1 MGRRL
6 PGTPR
11 SKVRAALRQLSL
23 RSRERAAAMK
33 RAGYC
38 CERCGI
44 KQSKAKG
51 KEVAING
58 HHREGVGNW
67 EIVIDLIFQ
76 ELLCDPSTWE
86 ILCVPCHKAEHQTA
100 EPFSGLMGE

>member
-1 MGRRL
+1 MGKRL

-33 RAGYC
+33 RAGYRC
-38 CERCGI
+38 QRCGI

-51 KEVAING
+51 KEVAVNA

-67 EIVIDLIFQ
+67 EIVINLIFR
-76 ELLCDPSTWE
+76 ELLCDPSMWE
-86 ILCVPCHKAEHQTA
+86 ILCVQCHDAEHKASLN
-100 EPFSGLMGE
+100 EPQCP